1 MKAFTRQLPQ
11 DRRKTLIDATIKSLK
26 QHGHEGL
33 SVRRIAAEAGVS
45 LGLINHH
52 FPSIDALIAEAY
64 RRFSAELV
72 GSLEQALSAAPAAPR
87 ARLRAFLKASFSPP
101 TLDRDLLNVWIV
113 FWGLHRHSQ
122 DIQRVH
128 DEVYGRYIELV
139 RGLLADATK
148 ECGKGRF
155 NLRLTAIGLMAMLD
169 GLWLEWCLDPEN
181 FQPKDAVALCES
193 WIDHVVFPN

>member
-1 MKAFTRQLPQ
+1 LKAFTRQLPQ
-11 DRRKTLIDATIKSLK
+11 DRRKALIDATIKSLK

-52 FPSIDALIAEAY
+52 FPSIDVLIAEAY
-64 RRFSAELV
+64 RQFSAELV
-72 GSLEQALSAAPAAPR
+72 GSLEQALSTAPSAPR

-113 FWGLHRHSQ
+113 FWGLHRHSE

-139 RGLLADATK
+139 RGLLADAAK
-148 ECGKGRF
+148 AAGKGRF

-181 FQPKDAVALCES
+181 FQPRDAVALCES
-193 WIDHVVFPN
+193 WIDHVCGA

>member
-1 MKAFTRQLPQ
+1 LKAFTRQLPQ

-64 RRFSAELV
+64 RQFSAELV
-72 GSLEQALSAAPAAPR
+72 SSLEQALSTAPTAPR

-128 DEVYGRYIELV
+128 EEVYGRYIELV
-139 RGLLADATK
+139 RSLLADAAK
-148 ECGKGRF
+148 ESGKGRF

-193 WIDHVVFPN
+193 WIDHVCGAR